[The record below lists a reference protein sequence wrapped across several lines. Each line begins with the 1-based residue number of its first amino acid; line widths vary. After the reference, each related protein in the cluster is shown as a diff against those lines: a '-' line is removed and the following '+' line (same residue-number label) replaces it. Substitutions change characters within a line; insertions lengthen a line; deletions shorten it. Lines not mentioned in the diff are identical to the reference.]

1 MNGGHVQRDSV
12 RYTAHDMRRLLW
24 AFLISAAVHFGACE
38 GYQVGK
44 RYHLFQSW
52 AVTELLNTVHR
63 VFSAVLGEPMSEVDR
78 AQTEPE
84 MRLVFIEVPPAV
96 ETTHPPARP
105 RYYSDRNALAGNP
118 EPDSKSDRPKIDGTQ
133 MEIPRLMDVKEPGLT
148 LQTSRQS
155 QEVGAG
161 TVQVHT
167 SVPMPASTPEPAP
180 APIPTTGLLARVE
193 STPTP
198 GPDSASRAIQGQKQD
213 RPRSLAEA
221 LARVQGQAAAGTLVG
236 EKMKQEGGVRRHS
249 LVSSEDVAATPF
261 GDYDRMLIE
270 AVQARWYYLL
280 DSGQFSAERKGRV
293 VIEFI
298 LHHDGRVSD
307 VRVVEN
313 TVNDLLCLLCEKAI
327 VDPAPYGKWK
337 PEMRR
342 LVGRDYR
349 QLRFTFYYN

>member
-1 MNGGHVQRDSV
+1 MNSGHAQHDSV
-12 RYTAHDMRRLLW
+12 RYTARDLRRWLW
-24 AFLISAAVHFGACE
+24 ALLVSAAVHFGACE
-38 GYQVGK
+38 VYRVGV
-44 RYHLFQSW
+44 RYHLFQSRV
-52 AVTELLNTVHR
+52 VTESLNVVHR
-63 VFSAVLGEPMSEVDR
+63 VFSAALGGPVRETDR
-78 AQTEPE
+78 SRTDTE

-96 ETTHPPARP
+96 ETTQPPARP

-133 MEIPRLMDVKEPGLT
+133 TDIPRLMDVKEPGLT
-148 LQTSRQS
+148 PPAQRQTPDA
-155 QEVGAG
+155 EAGA
-161 TVQVHT
+161 VQVHT
-167 SVPMPASTPEPAP
+167 SEPMPARALQPAP
-180 APIPTTGLLARVE
+180 TPMRTGELLARAE
-193 STPTP
+193 SAPSSGP
-198 GPDSASRAIQGQKQD
+198 GSASGAVQNQRPS

-221 LARVQGQAAAGTLVG
+221 RAQVQDQAGSGTLVG
-236 EKMKQEGGVRRHS
+236 EKMKQGGGVKRRA
-249 LVSSEDVAATPF
+249 LVPSEDVAASPF